1 MDEIE
6 KLRTEIKILNKRISA
21 LESVEHRRN
30 AFKGIRI
37 IVKILVYLA
46 IGYGIWY
53 GYNYITNYIP
63 NLIQDGIKD
72 IVPSVFG

>member
-6 KLRTEIKILNKRISA
+6 KLRAEIKVLNKRISA
-21 LESVEHRRN
+21 LESLEHRRN

-37 IVKILVYLA
+37 VVKIIFYLT
-46 IGYGIWY
+46 IVYGIWY
-53 GYNYITNYIP
+53 GYNYVTNHIP
-63 NLIQDGIKD
+63 NLIQDGIKE

>member
-6 KLRTEIKILNKRISA
+6 KLKNEIKVLNKRISS
-21 LESVEHRRN
+21 LESIEHRRN

-37 IVKILVYLA
+37 VIKIIIYLA

-53 GYNYITNYIP
+53 AYNYITNYIP
-63 NLIQDGIKD
+63 NLIENGIKD

>member
-6 KLRTEIKILNKRISA
+6 KLKMEIKVLNKRISS
-21 LESVEHRRN
+21 LESIEHRRN

-37 IVKILVYLA
+37 IVKILIYLA
-46 IGYGIWY
+46 IGYAIWY

-72 IVPSVFG
+72 IVPSRFG